1 MNLPGNTIFGL
12 YPGYPGVLQPAAMRI
27 KRIDVIGFKSFSEKT
42 SLAFPPGVSAIV
54 GPNGCGKSNVV
65 DAIRWAMGEQSAQR
79 LRGRGMEDVIFNG
92 SDTRKPLGMAEVSV
106 TFTADDIVLPAG
118 VSQAVVPGQE
128 GRAEIQVTRRLFR
141 DGTSEY
147 LLNDTPCRLKDIN
160 ELFMGTGVGSKAY
173 AIIEQGKI
181 GQILSAKPIERR
193 VLIEEAAGI
202 TKFKAKRTEAEH
214 KMDAAR
220 ANLTRVTDI
229 LAEVKRQLNSL
240 ARQAKKAERYRGY
253 RDQATALERKVLA
266 FDAARL
272 ETEWTAG
279 QRALDRLRDEA
290 VAAEAAVSRADAAA
304 EAMRVEALRLEERLR
319 AAEAEGYRQ
328 AEALQQ
334 AESARQLVQRD
345 LEQVRR
351 DQARREADRAGLAAE
366 AERAE
371 GEAAALT
378 GQRTALEE
386 RAAETRAEA
395 DRREARVREVQAA
408 LRERQQELDRER
420 GAEVE
425 QAARLARAHN
435 ALAEGARRGGD
446 LDQRAARL
454 AEATA
459 RLAADKA
466 STAAAGE
473 SLRQGL
479 EARRTLRAETESRLT
494 TQRVEEARLR
504 EAVVVIDGV
513 LKELREAHAT
523 QASRLASLRELE
535 ARYEWYQSGVR
546 SLMLAADSAFT
557 RRDAVLGLVADLVE
571 TEARY
576 ESAVEAVLGERLQA
590 VVVESHREGLEAI
603 EYLKT
608 QASGRS
614 SFIPLAIKPDLHVR
628 NGHDP
633 RSEPPPPEVIAPL
646 RDLVRFRQDLG
657 PVADY
662 LLGDVWLVTDIGQA
676 LALWGRNGITKTLVT
691 LEGEVVDPWGAVT
704 GGAGTQGASAGILS
718 KKREIATL
726 AGSLAALTAEIDGKK
741 AQAQSLERQAAAAAA
756 EATRLREELHRL
768 DLALVDVEK
777 DLEASGTESARLER
791 EAEGIAY
798 EATRLEADRRE
809 LEESMARAR
818 DDAAAAEADRAAR
831 EERVRGLLDGV
842 SALEAQAAR
851 EGQALTETKVAA
863 AGDAERLAQVVRE
876 ETRLGERR
884 RDVTRRLD
892 TLGAELA
899 AGREDEARLA
909 GELSE
914 LAERLGGLHA
924 ARLAAEAALLTA
936 REAAQ
941 AAAERLSKA
950 DGDVREARRLLDA
963 ARGQVSEAQV
973 AQTERTMRREAMAS
987 QADERFRVALEVLV
1001 AEGEALLRSATEPF
1015 PAGEADGAAP
1025 LLPFDIDAAR
1035 AELEKLRDQMAAL
1048 GEVSLGALEEYAELE
1063 ERHKFLTE
1071 QQADLSR
1078 SLEHL
1083 QQAIA
1088 RINRETRARFAE
1100 TFEAIN
1106 AQFKTLFPRLFQGGR
1121 AELSLTD
1128 EGDLLETGIEIVAQP
1143 PGKKLQN
1150 VLLLS
1155 GGEKALSAVAL
1166 IFAIFLVRPSPF
1178 CLLDEVDAPLDEAN
1192 IGRFNDMVKEMTAR
1206 SQFLLIT
1213 HNKRTMEIADT
1224 LYGITMEE
1232 PGVSKVVSVK
1242 LTDAGPDEVS
1252 RAA

>member
-1 MNLPGNTIFGL
+1 
-12 YPGYPGVLQPAAMRI
+12 MRI
-27 KRIDVIGFKSFSEKT
+27 KRIDVVGFKSFCEKT
-42 SLAFPPGVSAIV
+42 SLAFPPGISAIV

-92 SDTRKPLGMAEVSV
+92 SETRKPLGMAEVSV
-106 TFTADDIVLPAG
+106 TFTAEGVVLPPG
-118 VSQAVVPGQE
+118 IPQSSVPGQE

-181 GQILSAKPIERR
+181 GQILAAKPIERR
-193 VLIEEAAGI
+193 VLVEEAAGI
-202 TKFKAKRTEAEH
+202 TRFKARRIEAEH
-214 KMDAAR
+214 KMEATR

-253 RDQATALERKVLA
+253 RDQAIALERKVLA

-272 ETEWTAG
+272 EAEWTAG
-279 QRALDRLRDEA
+279 QSALDRLRDEA
-290 VAAEAAVSRADAAA
+290 AAAEAAVSRADAAA
-304 EAMRVEALRLEERLR
+304 EAMRVEALQLEERLR

-345 LEQVRR
+345 LEQVAR

-366 AERAE
+366 ADELER
-371 GEAAALT
+371 EAAALT
-378 GQRTALEE
+378 GQRAALEE
-386 RAAETRAEA
+386 RAAEARAEA

-420 GAEVE
+420 TAEVE

-435 ALAEGARRGGD
+435 ALAEGARRTGE
-446 LDQRAARL
+446 LDQRASRL

-459 RLAADKA
+459 RLAADRA
-466 STAAAGE
+466 SAAAAGE
-473 SLRQGL
+473 SLRQDL
-479 EARRTLRAETESRLT
+479 EARRAQRAETETRLAA
-494 TQRVEEARLR
+494 QRAEEARLR
-504 EAVVVIDGV
+504 EAVVVIDGE
-513 LKELREAHAT
+513 LKALRESHAT
-523 QASRLASLRELE
+523 QSSRLASLRELE

-546 SLMLAADSAFT
+546 SLMLAADSAFS
-557 RRDAVLGLVADLVE
+557 RREAVLGLVADLVE
-571 TEARY
+571 TDARY
-576 ESAVEAVLGERLQA
+576 ETAVEAVLGERLQA

-614 SFIPLAIKPDLHVR
+614 SFIPLAIKSDLHVR
-628 NGHDP
+628 NGHEVA
-633 RSEPPPPEVIAPL
+633 REAPPPEVIAPL

-662 LLGDVWLVTDIGQA
+662 LLGDVWLVANLHEA
-676 LALWGRNGITKTLVT
+676 LALWARNGFARTLVT
-691 LEGEVVDPWGAVT
+691 LDGEVVDPWGAVT
-704 GGAGTQGASAGILS
+704 GGAGAHGASAGILS

-726 AGSLAALTAEIDGKK
+726 AASLDALSAEIDARK
-741 AQAQSLERQAAAAAA
+741 AQAQSLEREAAAAAA

-777 DLEASGTESARLER
+777 DLKASGQEAARLDR
-791 EAEGIAY
+791 EAEGLAY
-798 EATRLEADRRE
+798 EASRLEADRRE
-809 LEESMARAR
+809 LESAIARAR
-818 DDAAAAEADRAAR
+818 EEAAAAEADRAAR
-831 EERVRGLLDGV
+831 EERIRGLLDGV

-851 EGQALTETKVAA
+851 EGQALTEVKVAA
-863 AGDAERLAQVVRE
+863 AAEAERLAQVVRE
-876 ETRLGERR
+876 ETRLAERR
-884 RDVTRRLD
+884 GEVERRLE
-892 TLGAELA
+892 TLAAELA
-899 AGREDEARLA
+899 AGREEEARLTR
-909 GELSE
+909 E
-914 LAERLGGLHA
+914 LAALGERLDGLHA
-924 ARLAAEAALLTA
+924 ARVAAEAALVTA

-941 AAAERLSKA
+941 AATDRLSQA
-950 DGDVREARRLLDA
+950 DADVREARRLLDA
-963 ARGQVSEAQV
+963 ARGRVSEAQV
-973 AQTERTMRREAMAS
+973 AQAERTMRREALAA
-987 QADERFRVALEVLV
+987 QADERFRVTLEVLV
-1001 AEGEALLRSATEPF
+1001 AEGQALVASATEPL
-1015 PAGEADGAAP
+1015 PAGEADASAP
-1025 LLPFDIDAAR
+1025 LLPFDVEAAR
-1035 AELEKLRDQMAAL
+1035 AELAKLRDQMAAL

-1083 QQAIA
+1083 QQAIS

-1106 AQFKTLFPRLFQGGR
+1106 AQFKALFPRLFQGGR
-1121 AELSLTD
+1121 AELALTD

-1192 IGRFNDMVKEMTAR
+1192 IGRFNDMVKEMATK

-1232 PGVSKVVSVK
+1232 PGVSKVVSVR
-1242 LTDAGPDEVS
+1242 LTEEGVEPAKS
-1252 RAA
+1252 SQAA

>member
-1 MNLPGNTIFGL
+1 
-12 YPGYPGVLQPAAMRI
+12 MRI
-27 KRIDVIGFKSFSEKT
+27 KRIDVVGFKSFSEKT

-79 LRGRGMEDVIFNG
+79 LRGRGMEDVIFSG
-92 SDTRKPLGMAEVSV
+92 SESRKPLGMAEVSV
-106 TFTADDIVLPAG
+106 TFTADDAVLPAG
-118 VSQAVVPGQE
+118 IPALGVPGQE

-147 LLNDTPCRLKDIN
+147 LLNDTPCRLKDIS

-181 GQILSAKPIERR
+181 GQILSAKPIDRR

-214 KMDAAR
+214 KMEATR

-240 ARQAKKAERYRGY
+240 ARQAKKAEKYRGL

-272 ETEWTAG
+272 EADWAAG
-279 QRALDRLRDEA
+279 QRALDRVRDEA
-290 VAAEAAVSRADAAA
+290 FAAEAGVSRADAAA
-304 EAMRVEALRLEERLR
+304 ESMRVEALRLEERLR

-334 AESARQLVQRD
+334 AESARQLLQRD
-345 LEQVRR
+345 LEQVTR
-351 DQARREADRAGLAAE
+351 DQARRETDRAGLAEE
-366 AERAE
+366 AERVEAE
-371 GEAAALT
+371 ASSLT
-378 GQRTALEE
+378 GQRAELEE

-395 DRREARVREVQAA
+395 ERREARVREVQAA

-420 GAEVE
+420 SAEVE

-435 ALAEGARRGGD
+435 ALAEGTRRAGE

-454 AEATA
+454 ADATS
-459 RLAADKA
+459 RLAAQKA
-466 STAAAGE
+466 QAAAAGE
-473 SLRQGL
+473 SLRQDL
-479 EARRTLRAETESRLT
+479 ETRRALRAETEARLGD
-494 TQRVEEARLR
+494 QRAEEARLR
-504 EAVVVIDGV
+504 EAVVAIDGV
-513 LKELREAHAT
+513 LKGLREQQT
-523 QASRLASLRELE
+523 TRASRLASLRELE

-571 TEARY
+571 TDPRY
-576 ESAVEAVLGERLQA
+576 ETAVEAVLGERLQA
-590 VVVESHREGLEAI
+590 VVVESHTEGLEAI
-603 EYLKT
+603 EYLKAK
-608 QASGRS
+608 ASGRS
-614 SFIPLAIKPDLHVR
+614 SFIPLALRPDLHVR
-628 NGHDP
+628 NGHDATGQVP
-633 RSEPPPPEVIAPL
+633 RVPDEVIAPL
-646 RDLVRFRQDLG
+646 RELVRFRQDLG

-662 LLGDVWLVTDIGQA
+662 LLGDVWLVTDLGQA
-676 LALWGRNGITKTLVT
+676 LALWGRNGFVKTLVT
-691 LEGEVVDPWGAVT
+691 LEGEVVDPWGVVT
-704 GGAGTQGASAGILS
+704 GGAGGQGVLAGILS

-726 AGSLAALTAEIDGKK
+726 AASLAALGVEIDAEKVE
-741 AQAQSLERQAAAAAA
+741 AQSLERQAAEAAA

-777 DLEASGTESARLER
+777 DIEASGQEAVRLER
-791 EAEGIAY
+791 EAEGLGY
-798 EATRLEADRRE
+798 EGSRLEADRRE
-809 LEESMARAR
+809 LEAAMARAG
-818 DDAAAAEADRAAR
+818 AEASAAEADRTAR
-831 EERVRGLLDGV
+831 EERVRGLLDAV
-842 SALEAQAAR
+842 AALEVQAAR
-851 EGQALTETKVAA
+851 EGQALTEIKVTA

-876 ETRLGERR
+876 ETRLADRRREVVRR
-884 RDVTRRLD
+884 RD
-892 TLGAELA
+892 TLRAELE
-899 AGREDEARLA
+899 AGRDEQERLA
-909 GELSE
+909 RDLAL
-914 LAERLGGLHA
+914 LAERLDALHA
-924 ARLAAEAALLTA
+924 ARVSAEAALLTA

-941 AAAERLSKA
+941 GAAERLAAA
-950 DGDVREARRLLDA
+950 DGEVREARRLLDL
-963 ARGQVSEAQV
+963 ARAKVSDAQV
-973 AQTERTMRREAMAS
+973 AQTERTMRREALAA
-987 QADERFRVALEVLV
+987 QADERFRVALDVLV
-1001 AEGEALLRSATEPF
+1001 TEGQTLVGSAMEPH
-1015 PAGEADGAAP
+1015 PAGEAVTAAP
-1025 LLPFDIDAAR
+1025 LLPFDIESTR
-1035 AELEKLRDQMAAL
+1035 AELARLRDQMAAL

-1063 ERHKFLTE
+1063 ERHTFLTE
-1071 QQADLSR
+1071 QQADLQR
-1078 SLEHL
+1078 SLENL
-1083 QQAIA
+1083 TAAIA

-1121 AELSLTD
+1121 AELQLTD
-1128 EGDLLETGIEIVAQP
+1128 EGDLLETGIEIIAQP

-1192 IGRFNDMVKEMTAR
+1192 IGRFNEMVREMTGR

-1213 HNKRTMEIADT
+1213 HNKRTMEMADT
-1224 LYGITMEE
+1224 LYGITMED

-1242 LTDAGPDEVS
+1242 LTDLGARPDEAS
-1252 RAA
+1252 KAA